1 MRNDGDLLVTR
12 EAVREA
18 VRDERSWEA
27 VGVALDIR
35 PGLAFMVATGVPADG
50 SGVPELSDRT
60 GAGPTLS
67 SPQIL
72 VNPREHNPVRNDMVE
87 AWVRERAQRE
97 LADDRSVGGPGSGQD
112 SRG

>member
-1 MRNDGDLLVTR
+1 MVTRADGELLVTR

-27 VGVALDIR
+27 VGVALDVR

-50 SGVPELSDRT
+50 GGVPDLSERT

-67 SPQIL
+67 SPQVL
-72 VNPREHNPVRNDMVE
+72 VNPREHNPVRNDLVE
-87 AWVRERAQRE
+87 AWVRARAERE
-97 LADDRSVGGPGSGQD
+97 LG
-112 SRG
+112 